1 MQKFIYLLLN
11 LNFMLKSKLY
21 EMHFNK
27 LGLINKS
34 RNLVNS
40 AILEIKENSEKR
52 KIKAKI
58 AAILIDGIKRSLK
71 SGEITL
77 KLNKSNN
84 VKIVVW
90 HSLIEE
96 TDKKIYHFSDANIGL
111 KVDLRQVSNN
121 RWMATL
127 TVIGFIILGFLFYP
141 YQKLNPVS
149 QVSQIKSNSVN
160 FPMSSCGDLTSGGIN
175 IWHPVYVAY
184 SESDLDKIQNKFCCD
199 AVYSSQANAIQVASF
214 YDKKRA
220 SDFAQMFISK
230 GFSTARV
237 GYGSLTNMEQ
247 PSSARNQCHESGR
260 AISRTIK

>member
-1 MQKFIYLLLN
+1 
-11 LNFMLKSKLY
+11 MLKSKLY

-90 HSLIEE
+90 HSLIE
-96 TDKKIYHFSDANIGL
+96 DIGL